1 MGACASKPKVLK
13 DEASAAGL
21 KPEPAKEK
29 SLWPAAEEEVEENMA
44 NEDEEIRPHSLRYL
58 LDNED
63 RNEETKKEEA
73 IIEGEKKE
81 DKTMAVDEKKEE
93 EAKVVV
99 EHVM

>member
-13 DEASAAGL
+13 DEDSAAGL
-21 KPEPAKEK
+21 KPVPAKEE
-29 SLWPAAEEEVEENMA
+29 SLRPAAEEEVGENMA

-73 IIEGEKKE
+73 IVEGEKKE
-81 DKTMAVDEKKEE
+81 GKTMAVDEKKE
-93 EAKVVV
+93 AKVVI